1 MNREHLIKYIQ
12 NPNLIDDEATRKLE
26 QMLQQYPYF
35 QTAHLLFVKGLK
47 NSNDSRFQNQLKI
60 AATHA
65 GNRTLLFNVLH
76 EQHAEFVYAPEN
88 QTEHENI
95 IPETV
100 PVLPETVDSET
111 PITDAQ
117 FAQELEEV
125 QEPETQGLDS
135 VVEIP
140 ADSVLEEQKGEITE
154 DETVTEDVVIPIE
167 SSEIPEPLELDAQ
180 TSPPESPSL
189 EDISIPEPPSIV
201 VAETDVSTELPQEPK
216 HIHSDTVQT
225 EKTEQSLADIVL
237 QRLKEIE
244 ERDKQAQADQIAEP
258 EPEPLHEDTPV
269 VADVPT
275 EPQLSESEMS
285 DEDTISHTIPE
296 QSQEPHIQKSK
307 DDKLLNFVFS
317 DFEEKT
323 ENETVSPP
331 QSDNKTVVHA
341 SSMWFENSEIPPE
354 SLDISNPIDAFLAKQ
369 PQMKPRFEITEST
382 EEQHDISEE
391 SVREGEYLSETLA
404 KVYVAQKNYTKAIH
418 IYQKLS
424 LKYPQKSVY
433 FANQILEIQQK
444 LK

>member
-1 MNREHLIKYIQ
+1 MNRENLIKYIK
-12 NPNLIDDEATRKLE
+12 NPNLIDDEATQEIE
-26 QMLQQYPYF
+26 QLLQQYPYF

-47 NSNDSRFQNQLKI
+47 NSNSSRFQNQLKI

-65 GNRTLLFNVLH
+65 GNRTLLFNLLH
-76 EQHAEFVYAPEN
+76 EQHSELVYAPEN
-88 QTEHENI
+88 QIEQTELEDT

-100 PVLPETVDSET
+100 PVLPEAVESET
-111 PITDAQ
+111 PITDMQ
-117 FAQELEEV
+117 SAQELEEV
-125 QEPETQGLDS
+125 QESETQKLDS
-135 VVEIP
+135 VVEIST
-140 ADSVLEEQKGEITE
+140 DSVSEEQKGEITE
-154 DETVTEDVVIPIE
+154 DETVSEDVVIPIE

-180 TSPPESPSL
+180 SSLPESPPL
-189 EDISIPEPPSIV
+189 EDISMLEPPSIV
-201 VAETDVSTELPQEPK
+201 VAEADTSTEQIQESK
-216 HIHSDTVQT
+216 HIPSETVQT

-244 ERDKQAQADQIAEP
+244 ERDKHAQAEQIAESD
-258 EPEPLHEDTPV
+258 EPLHED
-269 VADVPT
+269 ADVPV
-275 EPQLSESEMS
+275 EPQVPKSEPEMP
-285 DEDTISHTIPE
+285 DEDTISHTISE
-296 QSQEPHIQKSK
+296 QAQEPHVQKPK
-307 DDKLLNFVFS
+307 DDELLDFIFS

-331 QSDNKTVVHA
+331 QTDNKTVVHA
-341 SSMWFENSEIPPE
+341 SSTWFENSEIPPE

-391 SVREGEYLSETLA
+391 SVKEGEYLSETLA
-404 KVYVAQKNYTKAIH
+404 KVYVEQKNYTKAIH